1 MKDKLAIIIGIL
13 LIIGFILWGQ
23 TPASSAELC
32 PAGWDKTFKS
42 STKIFMPTLLKSEWK
57 LVKAQALTES
67 RCRPKVCSHAGACG
81 VLQIMPGTWGDI
93 QKSLKANSP
102 AWAQIKH
109 DIAGL
114 PEKAPNRKT
123 SIFDAK
129 LNIIYGVKYMG
140 WLCGQWSGRDRT
152 SAEIFDPCA
161 ASFNAGIGHVVK
173 AQLICGGQKLWDDFK
188 RCMVNVTGRHS
199 KETLQYVERIHAWRK
214 KLN

>member
-1 MKDKLAIIIGIL
+1 MRNKLI
-13 LIIGFILWGQ
+13 LIIGLFLCGQ
-23 TPASSAELC
+23 APTFAAELC
-32 PAGWDKTFKS
+32 PVGWDKTFKS

-67 RCRPKVCSHAGACG
+67 RCRPRVCSRVGACG
-81 VLQIMPGTWGDI
+81 VLQIMPGTWADI
-93 QKSLKANSP
+93 QRSLKLNTP

-140 WLCGQWSGRDRT
+140 WLCGQWSGRNRN
-152 SAEIFDPCA
+152 SAEIFDICA

-173 AQLICGGQKLWDDFK
+173 AQTICGGQKLWGQFK
-188 RCMVNVTGRHS
+188 RCMVDVTGRHS
-199 KETLQYVERIHAWRK
+199 KETLQYVERIHVWRN

>member
-1 MKDKLAIIIGIL
+1 MRNKLILVISLFIAIGL
-13 LIIGFILWGQ
+13 FFWGL
-23 TPASSAELC
+23 TPVSSAELC
-32 PAGWDKTFKS
+32 PVGWDKTFKS
-42 STKIFMPTLLKSEWK
+42 SVRVFMPTLLKSDWK

-67 RCRPKVCSHAGACG
+67 LCKPKVCSHVGACG

-93 QKSLKANSP
+93 QRSLKASSP
-102 AWAQIKH
+102 AWVQIKH
-109 DIAGL
+109 AIAGL
-114 PEKAPNRKT
+114 PEKAPDRKT

-152 SAEIFDPCA
+152 SGEIFDPCA

-199 KETLQYVERIHAWRK
+199 KETLQYVERIHTWRK